1 MQMPHHWDCESAD
14 FAITLQ
20 RDLITL
26 RNQKRN
32 MYNLLKKVRIMK
44 KVKGLFL
51 ILFVVALTACNSN
64 DDGVQAGIE
73 IPGITITDDADCCS
87 AEEALNT
94 YNFLQTVQLVP
105 ELTTEIDGKY
115 NVYVYTKTGDFHTGY
130 NDIYFVS
137 TKKETNN
144 YIKDLTVTSNTP
156 LMYMSKMNMYHS
168 TPISDKSRIVNYDYL
183 AVKRVWVSFL
193 MNTSENGSWTYSY
206 EVDVLGKTGGVEK
219 KDIVVN
225 AFKVGDDT
233 FFLSLVNPTD
243 WKTGAN
249 NIKAYVSKKSNPIT
263 TPYALAAE
271 TFTVDIDP
279 RMPDMG
285 NHTSP
290 NNTPLVK
297 QEDGSY
303 QGTINLT
310 MTGLWRIHLK
320 VKDNE
325 GNVVAG
331 GEEGS
336 TLFWDVTI

>member
-1 MQMPHHWDCESAD
+1 
-14 FAITLQ
+14 
-20 RDLITL
+20 
-26 RNQKRN
+26 
-32 MYNLLKKVRIMK
+32 MK
-44 KVKGLFL
+44 IAKGLFL
-51 ILFVVALTACNSN
+51 FFVALSLTACNSN

-73 IPGITITDDADCCS
+73 IPGITITDDDDCCS

-105 ELTTEIDGKY
+105 ELTTEVDGKY
-115 NVYVYTKTGDFHTGY
+115 NVYVYTKTGGFHTGY

-144 YIKDLTVTSNTP
+144 YIKDLTVTSNSP

-168 TPISDKSRIVNYDYL
+168 TPASDKSKIASYDYL

-206 EVDVLGKTGGVEK
+206 EVNVLGKTGGVEK
-219 KDIVVN
+219 KDIVVS
-225 AFKVGDDT
+225 ALPEGQVWLKSFKVGDDT

-243 WKTGAN
+243 WKTGTN
-249 NIKAYVSKKSNPIT
+249 EIRAYVSKKSTPIT

>member
-1 MQMPHHWDCESAD
+1 
-14 FAITLQ
+14 
-20 RDLITL
+20 
-26 RNQKRN
+26 
-32 MYNLLKKVRIMK
+32 MK

-51 ILFVVALTACNSN
+51 ILFVIALTACNSN
-64 DDGVQAGIE
+64 DDGVVAGVE

-94 YNFLQTVQLVP
+94 YNFLKTVKLIP

-115 NVYVYTKTGDFHTGY
+115 NVYVYTKTGSFHTGY

-137 TKKETNN
+137 TKKETGN
-144 YIKDLTVTSNTP
+144 YIKDVTVTSNSP

-168 TPISDKSRIVNYDYL
+168 TPVSEKSRIVNYDYL

-193 MNTSENGSWTYSY
+193 METSDAGSWTYSY
-206 EVDVLGKTGGVEK
+206 EVNVLGKTGGVEK
-219 KDIVVN
+219 KDIVVS
-225 AFKVGDDT
+225 ALPEGQVWLKSFKVGDDT

-243 WKTGAN
+243 WKTGTN
-249 NIKAYVSKKSNPIT
+249 TIKAYVSKKSNPIT
-263 TPYALAAE
+263 KPYALAAE

-320 VKDNE
+320 VKDSE
-325 GNVVAG
+325 GNIVAG

>member
-1 MQMPHHWDCESAD
+1 
-14 FAITLQ
+14 
-20 RDLITL
+20 
-26 RNQKRN
+26 
-32 MYNLLKKVRIMK
+32 MK
-44 KVKGLFL
+44 IANGFFL
-51 ILFVVALTACNSN
+51 IIVATALTACNSN

-73 IPGITITDDADCCS
+73 IPGITITNDADCCS

-94 YNFLQTVQLVP
+94 YNFLQKVQLVP
-105 ELTTEIDGKY
+105 ELTTVVDGKY
-115 NVYVYTKTGDFHTGY
+115 NVYVYTKTGTFHTGY
-130 NDIYFVS
+130 NELYFVS
-137 TKKETNN
+137 TKKETGN

-168 TPISDKSRIVNYDYL
+168 TPVSDKSRIVNYDYL

-193 MNTSENGSWTYSY
+193 MNSSENGSWTYSY
-206 EVDVLGKTGGVEK
+206 EVDVLGKSGGVEK

-225 AFKVGDDT
+225 ALPEGQVWLKSFKVGDDT
-233 FFLSLVNPTD
+233 FFLSLVNPTN
-243 WKTGAN
+243 WKTGTN
-249 NIKAYVSKKSNPIT
+249 EIRAYVSKKNDPIT
-263 TPYALAAE
+263 TPYALASE

-303 QGTINLT
+303 LGTINLT

-320 VKDNE
+320 VKDAD
-325 GNVVAG
+325 GNIVAG
-331 GEEGS
+331 GEDQS
-336 TLFWDVTI
+336 TLYWDVTL

>member
-1 MQMPHHWDCESAD
+1 
-14 FAITLQ
+14 
-20 RDLITL
+20 
-26 RNQKRN
+26 
-32 MYNLLKKVRIMK
+32 MK

-73 IPGITITDDADCCS
+73 IPGITITDDDDCCS

-105 ELTTEIDGKY
+105 ELSTEVDGKY
-115 NVYVYTKTGDFHTGY
+115 NVYVYTKTGGFHTGY

-137 TKKETNN
+137 TKKETGN
-144 YIKDLTVTSNTP
+144 YIKDVTVTSSTP

-168 TPISDKSRIVNYDYL
+168 TPASDKSKIASYDYL

-206 EVDVLGKTGGVEK
+206 EVNVLGKTGGVEK
-219 KDIVVN
+219 KDIVVS
-225 AFKVGDDT
+225 ALPEGQVWLKSFKVGDDT

-243 WKTGAN
+243 WKTGTN
-249 NIKAYVSKKSNPIT
+249 EIRAYVSKKSTPIT

>member
-1 MQMPHHWDCESAD
+1 
-14 FAITLQ
+14 
-20 RDLITL
+20 
-26 RNQKRN
+26 
-32 MYNLLKKVRIMK
+32 MK
-44 KVKGLFL
+44 IAKGLFL

-115 NVYVYTKTGDFHTGY
+115 NVYVYTKTGSFHTGY
-130 NDIYFVS
+130 NEIYFVS
-137 TKKETNN
+137 TKKETGN
-144 YIKDLTVTSNTP
+144 YIKELTVTGHTP
-156 LMYMSKMNMYHS
+156 LMFMSKMNMYHS
-168 TPISDKSRIVNYDYL
+168 TPVSEKSRIVNYDYL

-193 MNTSENGSWTYSY
+193 METSDAGSWTYSY
-206 EVDVLGKTGGVEK
+206 EVNVLGKSGGVEK
-219 KDIVVN
+219 KDITVN
-225 AFKVGDDT
+225 ALPDGQSWLKSFKVGDDT

-249 NIKAYVSKKSNPIT
+249 NIKAYVSKKSTPAT
-263 TPYALAAE
+263 TPYLPAPE
-271 TFTVDIDP
+271 TFTIDIDP

-336 TLFWDVTI
+336 TLSWDVTI

>member
-1 MQMPHHWDCESAD
+1 
-14 FAITLQ
+14 
-20 RDLITL
+20 
-26 RNQKRN
+26 
-32 MYNLLKKVRIMK
+32 MK
-44 KVKGLFL
+44 KVMRLVFAAAVLVGL
-51 ILFVVALTACNSN
+51 ASCNSN
-64 DDGVQAGIE
+64 DDFGAQNIE
-73 IPGITITDDADCCS
+73 IPSITIDESDADCCS
-87 AEEALNT
+87 AEEALAV
-94 YNFLQTVQLVP
+94 YNFLQTVKP
-105 ELTTEIDGKY
+105 IDGIDLVVDGQYKV
-115 NVYVYTKTGDFHTGY
+115 NVYSRTGTLHTGY
-130 NDIYFVS
+130 NDLYFVATKAS
-137 TKKETNN
+137 TGN
-144 YIKDLTVTSNTP
+144 YIKFLDITNLTP
-156 LMYMSKMNMYHS
+156 LMFMSKMNMYHS
-168 TPISDKSRIVNYDYL
+168 TPTSSEVATSDINLV
-183 AVKRVWVSFL
+183 AVKHGWISFV
-193 MNTSENGSWTYSY
+193 MNTSDAGSWSLAFDA
-206 EVDVLGKTGGVEK
+206 EVLK
-219 KDIVVN
+219 KKGSLEATTITVGALPDGQVWLKS
-225 AFKVGDDT
+225 FKVGDDT

-303 QGTINLT
+303 QGSINLT

>member
-1 MQMPHHWDCESAD
+1 
-14 FAITLQ
+14 
-20 RDLITL
+20 
-26 RNQKRN
+26 
-32 MYNLLKKVRIMK
+32 MK
-44 KVKGLFL
+44 IAKGLFL

-94 YNFLQTVQLVP
+94 YNFLKTVKLIP
-105 ELTTEIDGKY
+105 ELSTEIDGKY
-115 NVYVYTKTGDFHTGY
+115 NVYVYTKTGSFHTGY
-130 NDIYFVS
+130 NEIYFVS
-137 TKKETNN
+137 TKKETGN
-144 YIKDLTVTSNTP
+144 YIKELTVTGHTP
-156 LMYMSKMNMYHS
+156 LMFMSKMNMYHS
-168 TPISDKSRIVNYDYL
+168 TPVSEKSRIVNYDYL

-225 AFKVGDDT
+225 ALPDGQVWLKSFKVGDDT

-320 VKDNE
+320 VKDSE
-325 GNVVAG
+325 GNIVAG

>member
-1 MQMPHHWDCESAD
+1 
-14 FAITLQ
+14 
-20 RDLITL
+20 
-26 RNQKRN
+26 
-32 MYNLLKKVRIMK
+32 MK

-94 YNFLQTVQLVP
+94 YNFLKTVKLIP
-105 ELTTEIDGKY
+105 ELSTEIDGKY
-115 NVYVYTKTGDFHTGY
+115 NVYVYTKTGSFHTGY
-130 NDIYFVS
+130 NEIYFVS
-137 TKKETNN
+137 TKKETGN
-144 YIKDLTVTSNTP
+144 YIKELTVTGHTP
-156 LMYMSKMNMYHS
+156 LMFMSKMNMYHS
-168 TPISDKSRIVNYDYL
+168 TPVSEKSRIVNYDYL

-225 AFKVGDDT
+225 ALPDGQVWLKSFKVGDDT

>member
-1 MQMPHHWDCESAD
+1 
-14 FAITLQ
+14 
-20 RDLITL
+20 
-26 RNQKRN
+26 
-32 MYNLLKKVRIMK
+32 MK

-94 YNFLQTVQLVP
+94 YNFLKTVKLLP
-105 ELTTEIDGKY
+105 ELSKEIDGKY
-115 NVYVYTKTGDFHTGY
+115 NVYVYTKTGGFHTGY
-130 NDIYFVS
+130 NDIYFVT
-137 TKKETNN
+137 TKKETGN
-144 YIKDLTVTSNTP
+144 YIKDVTVTSNSP

-168 TPISDKSRIVNYDYL
+168 TPVSDKSRIVNYDYL

-219 KDIVVN
+219 KDIVVS
-225 AFKVGDDT
+225 ALPDGQVWLKSFKVGDDT

-243 WKTGAN
+243 WKTGTN

-263 TPYALAAE
+263 TPYALATE

-331 GEEGS
+331 GEEES
-336 TLFWDVTI
+336 MLFWDVTI

>member
-1 MQMPHHWDCESAD
+1 
-14 FAITLQ
+14 
-20 RDLITL
+20 
-26 RNQKRN
+26 
-32 MYNLLKKVRIMK
+32 MK
-44 KVKGLFL
+44 KAKGLFL

-94 YNFLQTVQLVP
+94 YNFLKTVKLIP
-105 ELTTEIDGKY
+105 ELSTEIDGKY
-115 NVYVYTKTGDFHTGY
+115 NVYVYTKTGSFHTGY
-130 NDIYFVS
+130 NEIYFVS
-137 TKKETNN
+137 TKKETGN
-144 YIKDLTVTSNTP
+144 YIKELTVTGHTP
-156 LMYMSKMNMYHS
+156 LMFMSKMNMYHS
-168 TPISDKSRIVNYDYL
+168 TPVSEKSRIVNYDYL

-225 AFKVGDDT
+225 ALPDGQVWLKSFKVGDDT

>member
-1 MQMPHHWDCESAD
+1 
-14 FAITLQ
+14 
-20 RDLITL
+20 
-26 RNQKRN
+26 
-32 MYNLLKKVRIMK
+32 MK
-44 KVKGLFL
+44 IAKGLFL

-94 YNFLQTVQLVP
+94 YNFLKTVKLIP
-105 ELTTEIDGKY
+105 ELSTEIDGKY
-115 NVYVYTKTGDFHTGY
+115 NVYVYTKTGSFHTGY
-130 NDIYFVS
+130 NEIYFVS
-137 TKKETNN
+137 TKKETGN
-144 YIKDLTVTSNTP
+144 YIKELTVTGHTP
-156 LMYMSKMNMYHS
+156 LMFMSKMNMYHS
-168 TPISDKSRIVNYDYL
+168 TPVSEKSRIVNYDYL

-193 MNTSENGSWTYSY
+193 METSENGSWTYSY
-206 EVDVLGKTGGVEK
+206 EVDVLGKSGGVEK
-219 KDIVVN
+219 KDITVN
-225 AFKVGDDT
+225 ALPEGQVWLKSFKVGDDT

-249 NIKAYVSKKSNPIT
+249 TIKAYVSKKSNPIT

>member
-1 MQMPHHWDCESAD
+1 
-14 FAITLQ
+14 
-20 RDLITL
+20 
-26 RNQKRN
+26 
-32 MYNLLKKVRIMK
+32 MK

-94 YNFLQTVQLVP
+94 YNFLKTVKLIP
-105 ELTTEIDGKY
+105 ELSTEIDGKY
-115 NVYVYTKTGDFHTGY
+115 NVYVYTKTGSFHTGY
-130 NDIYFVS
+130 NEIYFVS
-137 TKKETNN
+137 TKKETGN
-144 YIKDLTVTSNTP
+144 YIKELTVTGHTP
-156 LMYMSKMNMYHS
+156 LMFMSKMNMYHS
-168 TPISDKSRIVNYDYL
+168 TPVSEKSRIVNYDYL

-193 MNTSENGSWTYSY
+193 METSENGSWTYSY
-206 EVDVLGKTGGVEK
+206 EVDVLGKSGGVEK
-219 KDIVVN
+219 KDITVN
-225 AFKVGDDT
+225 ALPEGQVWLKSFKVGDDT

-243 WKTGAN
+243 WKTGTN
-249 NIKAYVSKKSNPIT
+249 TIKAYVSKKSNPIT

-320 VKDNE
+320 VKDSE
-325 GNVVAG
+325 GNIVAG

>member
-1 MQMPHHWDCESAD
+1 MKIAKG
-14 FAITLQ
+14 FL
-20 RDLITL
+20 LI
-26 RNQKRN
+26 
-32 MYNLLKKVRIMK
+32 
-44 KVKGLFL
+44 
-51 ILFVVALTACNSN
+51 FVAAALTACNSN

-105 ELTTEIDGKY
+105 ELTTVVDGKY
-115 NVYVYTKTGDFHTGY
+115 NVYVYTKTGTFHTGY
-130 NDIYFVS
+130 NELYFVS
-137 TKKETNN
+137 TKKETGN

-156 LMYMSKMNMYHS
+156 LMYMSKMNKYHS
-168 TPISDKSRIVNYDYL
+168 TPVSDKSRIVNYDYL

-193 MNTSENGSWTYSY
+193 MNSSENGSWTYSY
-206 EVDVLGKTGGVEK
+206 EVDVLGKSGGVEK

-225 AFKVGDDT
+225 ALPDGQVWLKSFKVGDDN
-233 FFLSLVNPTD
+233 FFLSLVNPKD
-243 WKTGAN
+243 WKTGTN
-249 NIKAYVSKKSNPIT
+249 DIRAYISKKSDPIT
-263 TPYALAAE
+263 TPYALASE

-303 QGTINLT
+303 LGTINLT

-320 VKDNE
+320 VKDAE

-331 GEEGS
+331 GEDES
-336 TLFWDVTI
+336 TLYWDVTI

>member
-1 MQMPHHWDCESAD
+1 
-14 FAITLQ
+14 
-20 RDLITL
+20 
-26 RNQKRN
+26 
-32 MYNLLKKVRIMK
+32 MK
-44 KVKGLFL
+44 IAKGLFL
-51 ILFVVALTACNSN
+51 FFVALSLTACNSN

-115 NVYVYTKTGDFHTGY
+115 NVYVYTKTGGFHTGY

-137 TKKETNN
+137 TKKETGN
-144 YIKDLTVTSNTP
+144 YIKDVTVTSNSP

-168 TPISDKSRIVNYDYL
+168 TPVSEKSRIVNYDYL

-193 MNTSENGSWTYSY
+193 METSDAGSWTYSY
-206 EVDVLGKTGGVEK
+206 EVNVLGKTGGVEK
-219 KDIVVN
+219 KDIVVS
-225 AFKVGDDT
+225 ALPEGQVWLKSFKVGDDT

-243 WKTGAN
+243 WKTGTN
-249 NIKAYVSKKSNPIT
+249 TIKAYVSKKSNPIT

-320 VKDNE
+320 VKDSE
-325 GNVVAG
+325 GNIVAG

>member
-1 MQMPHHWDCESAD
+1 
-14 FAITLQ
+14 
-20 RDLITL
+20 
-26 RNQKRN
+26 
-32 MYNLLKKVRIMK
+32 MK

-94 YNFLQTVQLVP
+94 YNFLKTVKLIP
-105 ELTTEIDGKY
+105 ELSTEIDGKY
-115 NVYVYTKTGDFHTGY
+115 NVYVYTKTGSFHTGY
-130 NDIYFVS
+130 NEIYFVS
-137 TKKETNN
+137 TKKETGN
-144 YIKDLTVTSNTP
+144 YIKELTVTGHTP
-156 LMYMSKMNMYHS
+156 LMFMSKMNMYHS
-168 TPISDKSRIVNYDYL
+168 TPVSEKSRIVNYDYL

-193 MNTSENGSWTYSY
+193 METSDAGSWTYSY
-206 EVDVLGKTGGVEK
+206 EVNVLGKTGGVEK
-219 KDIVVN
+219 KDITVN
-225 AFKVGDDT
+225 ALPDGQSWLKSFKVGNDT
-233 FFLSLVNPTD
+233 YYLSVVNPTD
-243 WKTGAN
+243 WKTGTN
-249 NIKAYVSKKSNPIT
+249 DIRAYVSKKSAPAT
-263 TPYALAAE
+263 TPYLPAPE
-271 TFTVDIDP
+271 TFTIDIDP

-320 VKDNE
+320 VKDSE

>member
-1 MQMPHHWDCESAD
+1 M
-14 FAITLQ
+14 
-20 RDLITL
+20 
-26 RNQKRN
+26 
-32 MYNLLKKVRIMK
+32 
-44 KVKGLFL
+44 
-51 ILFVVALTACNSN
+51 
-64 DDGVQAGIE
+64 
-73 IPGITITDDADCCS
+73 
-87 AEEALNT
+87 
-94 YNFLQTVQLVP
+94 
-105 ELTTEIDGKY
+105 
-115 NVYVYTKTGDFHTGY
+115 
-130 NDIYFVS
+130 
-137 TKKETNN
+137 
-144 YIKDLTVTSNTP
+144 
-156 LMYMSKMNMYHS
+156 
-168 TPISDKSRIVNYDYL
+168 
-183 AVKRVWVSFL
+183 
-193 MNTSENGSWTYSY
+193 
-206 EVDVLGKTGGVEK
+206 EK
-219 KDIVVN
+219 KDIVVS
-225 AFKVGDDT
+225 ALPEEQVWLKSFKVGDDT

-243 WKTGAN
+243 WKTGTN

-320 VKDNE
+320 VKDSE
-325 GNVVAG
+325 GNIVAG

>member
-1 MQMPHHWDCESAD
+1 
-14 FAITLQ
+14 
-20 RDLITL
+20 
-26 RNQKRN
+26 
-32 MYNLLKKVRIMK
+32 MK

-51 ILFVVALTACNSN
+51 FFVALSLTACNSN

-94 YNFLQTVQLVP
+94 YNFLKTVKLIP
-105 ELTTEIDGKY
+105 ELSTEIDGKY
-115 NVYVYTKTGDFHTGY
+115 NVYVYTKTGSFHTGY
-130 NDIYFVS
+130 NEIYFVS
-137 TKKETNN
+137 TKKETGN
-144 YIKDLTVTSNTP
+144 YIKELTVTGHTP
-156 LMYMSKMNMYHS
+156 LMFMSKMNMYHS
-168 TPISDKSRIVNYDYL
+168 TPVSEKSRIVNYDYL

-193 MNTSENGSWTYSY
+193 METSDAGSWTYSY
-206 EVDVLGKTGGVEK
+206 EVNVLGKSGGVEK
-219 KDIVVN
+219 KDITVN
-225 AFKVGDDT
+225 ALPEGQVWLKSFKVGDDT
-233 FFLSLVNPTD
+233 FFLSLVNPID
-243 WKTGAN
+243 WKTGTN
-249 NIKAYVSKKSNPIT
+249 TIKAYVSKKSNPIT

-320 VKDNE
+320 VKDSE
-325 GNVVAG
+325 GNIVAG

>member
-1 MQMPHHWDCESAD
+1 
-14 FAITLQ
+14 
-20 RDLITL
+20 
-26 RNQKRN
+26 
-32 MYNLLKKVRIMK
+32 MK
-44 KVKGLFL
+44 TVKGLFL
-51 ILFVVALTACNSN
+51 ILAVVALTACNSN

-115 NVYVYTKTGDFHTGY
+115 NVYVYTKTGGFHTGY

-137 TKKETNN
+137 TKKETGN
-144 YIKDLTVTSNTP
+144 YIKDVTVTSNSP

-168 TPISDKSRIVNYDYL
+168 TPVSDKSKIASYDYL
-183 AVKRVWVSFL
+183 AVKHVWVSFL
-193 MNTSENGSWTYSY
+193 METSDAGSWTYSY
-206 EVDVLGKTGGVEK
+206 EVNVLGKTGGVEK
-219 KDIVVN
+219 KDIVVS
-225 AFKVGDDT
+225 ALPEGQVWLKSFKVGDDT

-243 WKTGAN
+243 WKTGTN
-249 NIKAYVSKKSNPIT
+249 TIKAYVSKKSNPIT

-320 VKDNE
+320 VKDSE
-325 GNVVAG
+325 GNIVAG

>member
-1 MQMPHHWDCESAD
+1 
-14 FAITLQ
+14 
-20 RDLITL
+20 
-26 RNQKRN
+26 
-32 MYNLLKKVRIMK
+32 MK
-44 KVKGLFL
+44 IAKGLFL
-51 ILFVVALTACNSN
+51 FFIALSLTACNSN

-94 YNFLQTVQLVP
+94 YNFLKTVQLVP

-115 NVYVYTKTGDFHTGY
+115 NVYVYTKTGGFHTGY

-144 YIKDLTVTSNTP
+144 YIKDLTVTSNSP

-168 TPISDKSRIVNYDYL
+168 TPVSDKSRIVNYDYL

-193 MNTSENGSWTYSY
+193 MNTSENGSWTYTY

-225 AFKVGDDT
+225 ALPDGQVWLKSFKVGDDT

>member
-1 MQMPHHWDCESAD
+1 MKIAKG
-14 FAITLQ
+14 FL
-20 RDLITL
+20 LI
-26 RNQKRN
+26 
-32 MYNLLKKVRIMK
+32 
-44 KVKGLFL
+44 
-51 ILFVVALTACNSN
+51 FVAAALTACNSN

-105 ELTTEIDGKY
+105 ELTTVVDGKY
-115 NVYVYTKTGDFHTGY
+115 NVYVYTKTGTFHTGY
-130 NDIYFVS
+130 NELYFVS
-137 TKKETNN
+137 TKKETGN

-156 LMYMSKMNMYHS
+156 LMYMSKMNKYHS
-168 TPISDKSRIVNYDYL
+168 TPVSDKSRIVNYDYL

-193 MNTSENGSWTYSY
+193 MNSSENGSWTYSY
-206 EVDVLGKTGGVEK
+206 EVDVLGKSGGVEK

-225 AFKVGDDT
+225 ALPDGQVWLKSFKVGDDN

-243 WKTGAN
+243 WKTGTN
-249 NIKAYVSKKSNPIT
+249 DIRAYISKKSDPIT
-263 TPYALAAE
+263 TPYALASE
-271 TFTVDIDP
+271 TFTVEIDP

-303 QGTINLT
+303 LGTINLT

-320 VKDNE
+320 VKDAE

-331 GEEGS
+331 GEDES
-336 TLFWDVTI
+336 TLYWDVTI

>member
-1 MQMPHHWDCESAD
+1 
-14 FAITLQ
+14 
-20 RDLITL
+20 
-26 RNQKRN
+26 
-32 MYNLLKKVRIMK
+32 
-44 KVKGLFL
+44 
-51 ILFVVALTACNSN
+51 
-64 DDGVQAGIE
+64 
-73 IPGITITDDADCCS
+73 
-87 AEEALNT
+87 
-94 YNFLQTVQLVP
+94 
-105 ELTTEIDGKY
+105 
-115 NVYVYTKTGDFHTGY
+115 
-130 NDIYFVS
+130 
-137 TKKETNN
+137 
-144 YIKDLTVTSNTP
+144 
-156 LMYMSKMNMYHS
+156 MYHS
-168 TPISDKSRIVNYDYL
+168 TPVSDKSRIVNYDYL

-206 EVDVLGKTGGVEK
+206 EVDVLGKTGGMEK
-219 KDIVVN
+219 KDIVVS
-225 AFKVGDDT
+225 ALPDGQVWLKSFKVGDDT

-243 WKTGAN
+243 WKTGTN

-263 TPYALAAE
+263 TPYALATE

-290 NNTPLVK
+290 NNTPLIK

-320 VKDNE
+320 VKDSE

>member
-1 MQMPHHWDCESAD
+1 MQQ
-14 FAITLQ
+14 Q
-20 RDLITL
+20 R
-26 RNQKRN
+26 RWR
-32 MYNLLKKVRIMK
+32 
-44 KVKGLFL
+44 
-51 ILFVVALTACNSN
+51 
-64 DDGVQAGIE
+64 QAGIE

-94 YNFLQTVQLVP
+94 YNFLKTVKLIP
-105 ELTTEIDGKY
+105 ELSTEIDGKY
-115 NVYVYTKTGDFHTGY
+115 NVYVYTKTGSFHTGY
-130 NDIYFVS
+130 NEIYFVS
-137 TKKETNN
+137 TKKETGN
-144 YIKDLTVTSNTP
+144 YIKELTVTGHTP
-156 LMYMSKMNMYHS
+156 LMFMSKMNMYHS
-168 TPISDKSRIVNYDYL
+168 TPVSEKSRIVNYDYL

-193 MNTSENGSWTYSY
+193 METSDAGSWTYSY
-206 EVDVLGKTGGVEK
+206 EVNVLGKSGGVEK
-219 KDIVVN
+219 KDITVN
-225 AFKVGDDT
+225 ALPEGQVWLKSFKVGDDT

-243 WKTGAN
+243 WKTGTN
-249 NIKAYVSKKSNPIT
+249 TIKAYVSKKSNPIT

-320 VKDNE
+320 VKDSE
-325 GNVVAG
+325 GNIVVCYH
-331 GEEGS
+331 S
-336 TLFWDVTI
+336 

>member
-1 MQMPHHWDCESAD
+1 
-14 FAITLQ
+14 
-20 RDLITL
+20 
-26 RNQKRN
+26 
-32 MYNLLKKVRIMK
+32 MK

-64 DDGVQAGIE
+64 DDGVQA
-73 IPGITITDDADCCS
+73 DDADCCS

-94 YNFLQTVQLVP
+94 YNFLKTVQLVP

-115 NVYVYTKTGDFHTGY
+115 NVYVYTKTGGFHTGY
-130 NDIYFVS
+130 NDIYFVT
-137 TKKETNN
+137 TKKETGN
-144 YIKDLTVTSNTP
+144 YIKDVTVTSNSP

-168 TPISDKSRIVNYDYL
+168 TPVSDKSRIVNYDYL

-219 KDIVVN
+219 KDIVVS
-225 AFKVGDDT
+225 ALPDGQVWLKSFKVGDDT

-243 WKTGAN
+243 WKTGTN

-263 TPYALAAE
+263 TPYALATE

-290 NNTPLVK
+290 NNTSLVK

-320 VKDNE
+320 VKDSE
-325 GNVVAG
+325 GNIVAG

>member
-1 MQMPHHWDCESAD
+1 
-14 FAITLQ
+14 
-20 RDLITL
+20 
-26 RNQKRN
+26 
-32 MYNLLKKVRIMK
+32 MK
-44 KVKGLFL
+44 IAKGLFL

-94 YNFLQTVQLVP
+94 YNFLKTVKLIP
-105 ELTTEIDGKY
+105 ELSTEIDGKY
-115 NVYVYTKTGDFHTGY
+115 NVYVYTKTGSFHTGY
-130 NDIYFVS
+130 NEIYFVS
-137 TKKETNN
+137 TKKETGN
-144 YIKDLTVTSNTP
+144 YIKELTVTGHTP
-156 LMYMSKMNMYHS
+156 LMFMSKMNMYHS
-168 TPISDKSRIVNYDYL
+168 TPVSEKSRIVNYDYL

-193 MNTSENGSWTYSY
+193 METSDAGSWTYSY
-206 EVDVLGKTGGVEK
+206 EVNVLGKSGGVEK
-219 KDIVVN
+219 KDITVN
-225 AFKVGDDT
+225 ALPEGQVWLKSFKVGDDT

-243 WKTGAN
+243 WKTGTN
-249 NIKAYVSKKSNPIT
+249 TIKAYVSKKSNPIT

>member
-1 MQMPHHWDCESAD
+1 
-14 FAITLQ
+14 
-20 RDLITL
+20 
-26 RNQKRN
+26 
-32 MYNLLKKVRIMK
+32 
-44 KVKGLFL
+44 
-51 ILFVVALTACNSN
+51 
-64 DDGVQAGIE
+64 
-73 IPGITITDDADCCS
+73 
-87 AEEALNT
+87 
-94 YNFLQTVQLVP
+94 
-105 ELTTEIDGKY
+105 
-115 NVYVYTKTGDFHTGY
+115 
-130 NDIYFVS
+130 
-137 TKKETNN
+137 
-144 YIKDLTVTSNTP
+144 
-156 LMYMSKMNMYHS
+156 MYHS
-168 TPISDKSRIVNYDYL
+168 TPVSEKSRIVNYDYL

-193 MNTSENGSWTYSY
+193 METSDAGSWTYSY

-225 AFKVGDDT
+225 ALPDGQVWLKSFKVGDDT

>member
-1 MQMPHHWDCESAD
+1 
-14 FAITLQ
+14 
-20 RDLITL
+20 
-26 RNQKRN
+26 
-32 MYNLLKKVRIMK
+32 MK
-44 KVKGLFL
+44 IAKGLFL

-94 YNFLQTVQLVP
+94 YNFLKTVKLIP
-105 ELTTEIDGKY
+105 ELSTEIDGKY
-115 NVYVYTKTGDFHTGY
+115 NVYVYTKTGSFHTGY
-130 NDIYFVS
+130 NEIYFVS
-137 TKKETNN
+137 TKKETGN
-144 YIKDLTVTSNTP
+144 YIKELTVTGHTP
-156 LMYMSKMNMYHS
+156 LMFMSKMNMYHS
-168 TPISDKSRIVNYDYL
+168 TPVSEKSRIVNYDYL

-193 MNTSENGSWTYSY
+193 METSDAGSWTYSY
-206 EVDVLGKTGGVEK
+206 EVNVLGKSGGVEK
-219 KDIVVN
+219 KDITVN
-225 AFKVGDDT
+225 ALPEGQVWLKSFKVGDDT

-243 WKTGAN
+243 WKTGTN
-249 NIKAYVSKKSNPIT
+249 TIKAYVSKKSNPIT

-271 TFTVDIDP
+271 TCTVDIDP

-320 VKDNE
+320 VKDSE
-325 GNVVAG
+325 GNIVAG

>member
-1 MQMPHHWDCESAD
+1 
-14 FAITLQ
+14 
-20 RDLITL
+20 
-26 RNQKRN
+26 
-32 MYNLLKKVRIMK
+32 MK
-44 KVKGLFL
+44 IAKGLFL

-115 NVYVYTKTGDFHTGY
+115 NVYVYTKTGGFHTGY

-144 YIKDLTVTSNTP
+144 YIKDLTVTSNSP

-168 TPISDKSRIVNYDYL
+168 TPVSDKSRIVNYDYL

-193 MNTSENGSWTYSY
+193 METSDAGSWTYSY

-225 AFKVGDDT
+225 ALPDGQVWLKSFKVGDDT

-320 VKDNE
+320 VKDSE
-325 GNVVAG
+325 GNIVAG
-331 GEEGS
+331 GEEES